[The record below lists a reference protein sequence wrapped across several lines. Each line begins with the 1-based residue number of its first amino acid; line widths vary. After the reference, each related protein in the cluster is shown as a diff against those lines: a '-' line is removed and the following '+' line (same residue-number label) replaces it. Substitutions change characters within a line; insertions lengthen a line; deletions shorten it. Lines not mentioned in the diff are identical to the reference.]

1 VISLLVLLITL
12 LGIVGTWITR
22 GVVIDVGT
30 AVLTGIEEV
39 AGIGREAATTVNG
52 VVTEVQSVTGQVETA
67 VDEIAQNVSDQGLVL
82 TLLPPEQEQKIYDAA
97 AKISETVASIVSTFN
112 ALQDLLD
119 AIDSIPFVEAPRL
132 DPEKV
137 ANLEST
143 AEAISNELEQ
153 FAASIQQFR
162 DDAAGNISRV
172 SGAAGAVTDRLDTTV
187 TNLNEV
193 DSALANVQT
202 RAQTLRENL
211 ATIVTVIAVVI
222 TLILAWVV
230 YGMAALT
237 RNHWRAL
244 HPAAPQPA
252 TIAVAPVTEPEVGIA
267 TTAMDTRSP
276 VDTPADT
283 SADDSAE

>member
-12 LGIVGTWITR
+12 LGIVGTWIAR

-252 TIAVAPVTEPEVGIA
+252 AIAVAPVTEPEVGIA